1 MDMDES
7 QREKVL
13 TDIVQHAGDFFV
25 FGGSLTLGGLSCRWK
40 GGKDRLFGWGSAA
53 QVDPGVGRSRPGPPV
68 HLSSST
74 HFSFPSLLPPFS
86 IIALEC
92 TRLTLTPTGQNKWNQ
107 PCHMEK
113 LSTENVLIVGN
124 FGAAGILQESHF
136 GKVGALASHYK
147 QSNLGGGNSHISKD
161 KPYL

>member
-1 MDMDES
+1 MRATFS
-7 QREKVL
+7 
-13 TDIVQHAGDFFV
+13 V

-40 GGKDRLFGWGSAA
+40 GEKDRLFGWGSAA
-53 QVDPGVGRSRPGPPV
+53 QVDPGGEEPRATCRLQLISPSL
-68 HLSSST
+68 LSSS
-74 HFSFPSLLPPFS
+74 PLP

-92 TRLTLTPTGQNKWNQ
+92 TRLTPTPSGQNKWNQ

-113 LSTENVLIVGN
+113 LSAENVLIVGN
-124 FGAAGILQESHF
+124 FEAAGILQESHF

-147 QSNLGGGNSHISKD
+147 QSNLGGERNSHISKD